1 MEILQKDSVF
11 PVPLNLC
18 KLAILPRDMSL
29 LQKSIYVIPAKAGIQ
44 AFQALLEPGFRRGD
58 GIGEF
63 CKSLR
68 KLLFEGL
75 PRARVV
81 DSVKDIFCAN
91 LLVSEDR
98 NHHGVTPWWW
108 E

>member
-44 AFQALLEPGFRRGD
+44 AFQALLGPGFRRRD

-63 CKSLR
+63 CKSLICE
-68 KLLFEGL
+68 KNNLYLLTAQVSHR
-75 PRARVV
+75 PR
-81 DSVKDIFCAN
+81 
-91 LLVSEDR
+91 
-98 NHHGVTPWWW
+98 
-108 E
+108 